1 VSRWEQG
8 ESEPRGAGQKQA
20 IREISKSA
28 SKETAA
34 MIAAGIGAALLP
46 FPLPFG
52 PIAAVELFRMIG
64 KVRGQLAE
72 AVVEPHLRTVASALD
87 VSWERFRSA
96 LAPALSSIAGS
107 GTTLAQLVEM
117 LSGPERSGTQKE

>member
-1 VSRWEQG
+1 
-8 ESEPRGAGQKQA
+8 
-20 IREISKSA
+20 
-28 SKETAA
+28 